1 MNQRSNRIQP
11 AATDPVQVLLMDDD
25 ASVSRGLEM
34 VLRDEG
40 YGVDVAMTGQGALD
54 ASDHKPFDLL
64 VADLRLPDM
73 DGMEVV
79 KRFRRDRPKTKVIVI
94 TGYANVPSAVESI
107 QCGAVDYLAK
117 PFTADAFLQKVQE
130 ALGKTTPSAV
140 EMPSTIPDGVE
151 TPAASA
157 QVPAPLPPSGPSV
170 LVVEDESSIAR
181 GLLMIL
187 GEAHYTAVWAKTGQ
201 EALERLTREDFDLL
215 VADLRLPDMHG
226 LDVISRARQMKP
238 GTKAMVI
245 TGYADV
251 SSAVR
256 AMRMGVVDY
265 LSKPFTEERFLD
277 TVSRTLDVREQAFA
291 GDMFASSTRAR
302 ESGGPIRA
310 GVYVCHGGADIS
322 GKVDVAAVVRF
333 FSRQP
338 GVAVARS
345 HASLCDENGLASIE
359 KDIAQLALNRVVVAA
374 CEPTSYQQKFQTMCQ
389 RAGLKPHQFQMA
401 SIREQVAWVAA
412 DPDEALNK
420 AKTLVAAALHRAI
433 YHRTQATREVPVN
446 PNVLVVGGGIAGMQA
461 SLDIAGAGNQV
472 YLVERDSTIG
482 GHMLQF
488 DKTFPTLDCAA
499 CIGTPKMVE
508 VAQNAHIKLFSLS
521 AVAAIRG
528 VVGNYRVTIRRQPRY
543 IREDLCTG
551 CGECVKVC
559 PVSLPNDWDQ
569 GMGMRKAIGRT
580 FPQAIPIAYTIAKK
594 DRAPCANTC
603 PAGVN
608 VQGYVQL
615 IGQGKYREALELI
628 LRRVP
633 MPGTLGRVCPHPCES
648 RCRRAEVDAP
658 VAIRALKRFAADQV
672 DLAGLPLPR
681 IEPRS
686 EKVAVVGSGPAG
698 LTVAY
703 YLALKGYPVTLF
715 EALDQLGGMLRVG
728 IPDYRLPPR
737 VLDQEIA
744 HILRAGVC
752 VRRGMRL
759 GRDFTLDDLRQ
770 QGFKAVFLGI
780 GAHSGM
786 SLNIPGESAFAGIV
800 DAVAFLR
807 GVNLAHQTNPGERV
821 LVIGGGNVA
830 VDAARAAKRLGSKSV
845 TLVYRR
851 TAREMPAYVD
861 EIAEAQE
868 EGIDFE
874 YLTVPQRILG
884 SDGRVSGL
892 ACLRAELGAPDADG
906 RRRPVALKDSA
917 FVMACDAVIPAI
929 GQISDPA
936 AVAGLEWTARNTLK
950 VDPHTY
956 QTSRPG
962 VFAAGDLV
970 SGPATVVE
978 AVGAAHRVVAAME
991 AFLRDTAPETA
1002 TANGALPPAKAEWVS
1017 IPEKIAPT
1025 PRGEPGKLAAPQRV
1039 GNFDEVQAAL
1049 SDAQARAEAA
1059 RCLNCGACSEC
1070 MECVKVCEAQAIDH
1084 TMTAEEIEVDVGS
1097 VILATGYDTLD
1108 PTPLKPYGYGRY
1120 PNVFTALEFER
1131 LSNATGPTG
1140 GEIRIRDANGEL
1152 TRTPRSVAILH
1163 CAGSRDVNYHEYCSR
1178 VCCMYALK
1186 YGHLIKEKTGS
1197 HTTVTNFYI
1206 DMRCFGKGHEAFY
1219 RRCQEEG
1226 IHFVRGKPAQ
1236 IDADPNPPDGQ
1247 DRLVVIGEDT
1257 LLNRLYRLPVDMVIL
1272 CTAIEARKDAAAVAE
1287 IFGIR
1292 TGQDGFFQEQH
1303 SRIAPLNTAVE
1314 GIFLA
1319 GACQTPKDI
1328 ADTVAQASG
1337 AASRALALAMAG
1349 RVEIPYTIAWIDPER
1364 CAGCRAC
1371 IPLCTASAIV
1381 FDASRSVSAVNQAI
1395 CSGCGICV
1403 SACPNGAAHIWQFT
1417 EDRIMT
1423 EFDYPAARRQVG

>member
-1 MNQRSNRIQP
+1 MNRQNNRTQT

-40 YGVDVAMTGQGALD
+40 YGVDVAMTGQGAL
-54 ASDHKPFDLL
+54 AAGDHKPFDLL

-94 TGYANVPSAVESI
+94 TGYANVPSAVEAI
-107 QCGAVDYLAK
+107 QSGAVDYLAK
-117 PFTADAFLQKVQE
+117 PFTADAFLQKVEE
-130 ALGKTTPSAV
+130 ALSKPVPSAV
-140 EMPSTIPDGVE
+140 ANLSPAPSAAE
-151 TPAASA
+151 TPATPA
-157 QVPAPLPPSGPSV
+157 QGPAPLPPSGPRV
-170 LVVEDESSIAR
+170 LVVEDESSVAR
-181 GLLMIL
+181 GLVMIL
-187 GEAHYTAVWAKTGQ
+187 GEARYTAVWAATGQ
-201 EALERLTREDFDLL
+201 EALERLASEDFDLL
-215 VADLRLPDMHG
+215 VTDLRLPDMHG
-226 LDVISRARQMKP
+226 LDVIRQARQTKP
-238 GTKAMVI
+238 ATKAMVI

-251 SSAVR
+251 PSAVR

-265 LSKPFTEERFLD
+265 LPKPFTEERFLD
-277 TVSRTLDVREQAFA
+277 TVARTLSAREGAFA
-291 GDMFASSTRAR
+291 GDVFTLVAR
-302 ESGGPIRA
+302 ESGGSVRA

-345 HASLCDENGLASIE
+345 HVSLCDETGLALIE

-374 CEPTSYQQKFQTMCQ
+374 CEPTYYQQMFQTMCQ

-412 DPDEALNK
+412 DPEEALNK
-420 AKTLVAAALHRAI
+420 AKTLVAAALHRVI
-433 YHRTQATREVPVN
+433 YHRTHATREVPVN

-461 SLDIAGAGNQV
+461 SLEIAGAGNQV

-508 VAQNAHIKLFSLS
+508 VAQNARITLFSLS
-521 AVAAIRG
+521 AVTAVRG
-528 VVGNYRVTIRRQPRY
+528 VVGNYSVTIRRQPRY
-543 IREDLCTG
+543 IREELCTG
-551 CGECVKVC
+551 CGECAKVC
-559 PVSLPNDWDQ
+559 PVSLPNSWDQ
-569 GMGMRKAIGRT
+569 GLGMRKAIGRT

-594 DRAPCANTC
+594 DRAPCVTTC

-608 VQGYVQL
+608 VHGYVQL

-628 LRRVP
+628 LKRLP
-633 MPGTLGRVCPHPCES
+633 LPGTLGRVCPHPCES
-648 RCRRAEVDAP
+648 QCRRAEVDAP
-658 VAIRALKRFAADQV
+658 VAIRALKRFVADQV

-681 IEPRS
+681 IEPRP

-728 IPDYRLPPR
+728 IPDYRLPPP
-737 VLDQEIA
+737 VLDREID
-744 HILRAGVC
+744 HILRVGVT
-752 VRRGMRL
+752 VRSGMRL

-770 QGFKAVFLGI
+770 QEFKAVFLGI
-780 GAHSGM
+780 GAHNGM
-786 SLNIPGESAFAGIV
+786 SLNISGETEFDGVI

-807 GVNLAHQTNPGERV
+807 RVNLQRQTKPGERV

-830 VDAARAAKRLGSKSV
+830 VDAARAAKRLGSQRV

-851 TAREMPAYVD
+851 TAREMPAYAD
-861 EIAEAQE
+861 EIAEARE

-874 YLTVPQRILG
+874 FLTVPQRILG
-884 SDGRVSGL
+884 CDGRVSGL
-892 ACLRAELGAPDADG
+892 ACLRAEPGPPDADG
-906 RRRPVALKDSA
+906 RRRPVTLEDSG
-917 FVMACDAVIPAI
+917 FVIACDTVIPAI
-929 GQISDPA
+929 GQQSDPA
-936 AVAGLEWTARNTLK
+936 AVAGLDWTARNTLK
-950 VDPHTY
+950 VDPRTY
-956 QTSRPG
+956 QTSRPE

-970 SGPATVVE
+970 SGPSTVIE

-991 AFLRDTAPETA
+991 AFLCDMAPDVA
-1002 TANGALPPAKAEWVS
+1002 DPADAPLPAKAEWTP
-1017 IPEKIAPT
+1017 IAQTIAPA
-1025 PRGEPGKLAAPQRV
+1025 PRGEPGKLAAAARV
-1039 GNFDEVQAAL
+1039 GNFDEVQASL
-1049 SDAQARAEAA
+1049 SAAQACAEAA
-1059 RCLNCGACSEC
+1059 RCLNCGACCEC
-1070 MECVKVCEAQAIDH
+1070 MECVKVCEAKAIDH

-1108 PTPLKPYGYGRY
+1108 PTPLKPFGYGRY
-1120 PNVFTALEFER
+1120 ANVFTALEFER

-1140 GEIRIRDANGEL
+1140 GEIRIRDGNGEL
-1152 TRTPRSVAILH
+1152 TRIPRSVAILH
-1163 CAGSRDVNYHEYCSR
+1163 CVGSRDVNYHEYCSR

-1197 HTTVTNFYI
+1197 DTTVYNFYI

-1226 IHFVRGKPAQ
+1226 ICFIRGKPAQ
-1236 IDADPNPPDGQ
+1236 ITADPNPEDGQ

-1257 LLNRLYRLPVDMVIL
+1257 LLNRIYRLPVDMVIL
-1272 CTAIEARKDAAAVAE
+1272 CTAIEARKDAAEVAE

-1292 TGQDGFFQEQH
+1292 TGADGFFQEKH
-1303 SRIAPLNTAVE
+1303 SRIAPLNTAVD

-1337 AASRALALAMAG
+1337 AAARALALAIAG

-1364 CAGCRAC
+1364 CAGCRTC
-1371 IPLCTASAIV
+1371 IPLCAASAIV
-1381 FDASRSVSAVNQAI
+1381 FEASRSVSLVNQAI
-1395 CSGCGICV
+1395 CSGCGVCV

-1417 EDRIMT
+1417 EEKIVT
-1423 EFDYPAARRQVG
+1423 EFDYPAARQQVG